1 LNLDRT
7 RAIEAC
13 HILNDLIGDIV
24 VSTRTI
30 EIFESMN
37 FKPLM
42 TAVYKIAA
50 TRLCV
55 FQIVLNLNKILEFN
69 SHYRSFVPKEMSD
82 CWKIMIKELNSRG
95 VKNFRNTLAG
105 HIWNDQLKRPILKK
119 EHDESEKQLYRND
132 FNGFLLWINN
142 PNDNTFPKTVLSIVE
157 SAKKKI
163 AEDYKID
170 DSEIFGNYP

>member
-1 LNLDRT
+1 MNLDRT

-13 HILNDLIGDIV
+13 QILNDLIGDIV

-30 EIFESMN
+30 EIFKSKN

-50 TRLCV
+50 TRFCV
-55 FQIVLNLNKILEFN
+55 FQIVLSLYKILEFD
-69 SHYRSFVPKEMSD
+69 SHYRSFVPNKMSD
-82 CWKIMIKELNSRG
+82 CWKIMIKEIKSRG
-95 VKNFRNTLAG
+95 VKNFRNTLVG
-105 HIWNDQLKRPILKK
+105 HIWNKQMKRPISNK
-119 EHDESEKQLYRND
+119 EHDEFENQLYGGD

-142 PNDNTFPKTVLSIVE
+142 PNDNTFPKTVISIVE
-157 SAKKKI
+157 TAKKKI

-170 DSEIFGNYP
+170 DSEIFEN